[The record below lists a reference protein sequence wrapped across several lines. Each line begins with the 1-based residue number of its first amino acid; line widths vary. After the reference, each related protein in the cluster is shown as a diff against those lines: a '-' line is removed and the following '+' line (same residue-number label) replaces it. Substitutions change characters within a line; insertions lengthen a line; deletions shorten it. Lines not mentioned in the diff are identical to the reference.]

1 MTRMNLRP
9 TWLRGLLVSTAVVAG
24 GTTAFAGP
32 VEDLET
38 PRAEHHTQAELQGH
52 GSALAVFLFTFDA
65 GDEFFVTPFNA
76 LDGGGANVGDG
87 AGRFTRVPRA
97 DLDDPGEWLDHFP
110 PRATGPNGQACNEC
124 HLEPF
129 GTFAGNSATAVH
141 RDPKRNAIPFE
152 FIRRDTPSL
161 HGAGALQRL
170 AEEMTEA
177 LHAQRDW
184 AGSKACATGSAVKK
198 KLVAKGVHFGGIKAL
213 PGGGYPCVATYDTSH
228 VVGVDENLVVKPF
241 QWKGSDAT
249 IRVFSRGAF
258 HNELG
263 MQPVELIE
271 GIDGDFDGVLD
282 EVSIGDM
289 TSVAVYLAGQPRAT
303 TRQELAKLGIIDPL
317 THEENEAIWQGRKL
331 FKKVGCANCHRPAL
345 ILKDPIFSEPS
356 LNPNYQENM
365 VSGVGNLLPGESP
378 DGLFPFGQNAV
389 FEGVDP
395 ADPISFDLTKDL
407 PDNIVDKPNGGGKF
421 HLGNFETNRRG
432 HAIVRLFGDL
442 KRHEMGSDATPL
454 SEKGLAENIDEIVGE
469 GVNSGPSVW
478 LTKELWGVGS
488 TDPYLH
494 DGRATTLTEA
504 ILEHGG
510 EAKKS
515 RKKFEALP
523 VFKQAAVIAYLNNL
537 VLFKA
542 PEED

>member
-9 TWLRGLLVSTAVVAG
+9 TWLRGFLVSTAVIAG

-38 PRAEHHTQAELQGH
+38 PRAEHHTQAQLNANG
-52 GSALAVFLFTFDA
+52 FLFTFDA
-65 GDEFFVTPFNA
+65 GDEFFETPFNA

-97 DLDDPGEWLDHFP
+97 DLDGPGEWEKHFP

-141 RDPKRNAIPFE
+141 RDPLRKGNLFD

-170 AEEMTEA
+170 AEEMTDA
-177 LHAQRDW
+177 LHAQRAA
-184 AGSKACATGSAVKK
+184 AGNKACATGYAVKK
-198 KLVAKGVHFGGIKAL
+198 KLVAKGVHFGGIKAM

-228 VVGVDENLVVKPF
+228 VVGVDENLVIKPF
-241 QWKGSDAT
+241 QWKGTDAT
-249 IRVFSRGAF
+249 IRVFGRGAF

-263 MQPVELIE
+263 MQPVEIVKEVDGSL
-271 GIDGDFDGVLD
+271 DGDFDGVID
-282 EVSIGDM
+282 EVSIGDV
-289 TSVAVYLAGQPRAT
+289 TSVAIYLAGQPRAT
-303 TRQELAKLGIIDPL
+303 TRQELARLGIIDPL
-317 THEENEAIWQGRKL
+317 THEEKEAIWRGGNL
-331 FKKVGCANCHRPAL
+331 FKKIGCANCHRPRL
-345 ILKDPIFSEPS
+345 FLKDPIFSEPS
-356 LNPNYQENM
+356 LNPQENM
-365 VSGVGNLLPGESP
+365 ILGVGNLLPGESP
-378 DGLFPFGQNAV
+378 DGMFPAGQVAVDFGVN
-389 FEGVDP
+389 P
-395 ADPISFDLTKDL
+395 ADPISFDLTADL
-407 PDNIVDKPNGGGKF
+407 PDNIVDKPGRRGGVF
-421 HLGNFETNRRG
+421 HLGNFQTNRRG

-442 KRHEMGSDATPL
+442 KRHDMGDDPTPL
-454 SEKGLAENIDEIVGE
+454 SEKGLAENIDEQGT
-469 GVNSGPSVW
+469 GRDNW

-504 ILEHGG
+504 IIEHGG
-510 EAKKS
+510 EAKTS
-515 RKKFEALP
+515 RHKFLALP

-542 PEED
+542 PEEE